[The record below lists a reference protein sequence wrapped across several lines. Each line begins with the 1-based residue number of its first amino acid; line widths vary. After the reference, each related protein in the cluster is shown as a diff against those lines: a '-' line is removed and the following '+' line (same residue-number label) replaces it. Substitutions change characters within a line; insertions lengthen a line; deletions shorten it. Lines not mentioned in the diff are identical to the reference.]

1 MFHIFTFIDLRY
13 IAKPLSRQERE
24 QNKQGFDLQNYVLSP
39 RHLDSFQSLP

>member
-39 RHLDSFQSLP
+39 CHLDSFQSLP